1 MCRGNNAAD
10 SLAQHAFANQPA
22 LLDTWEQL
30 RLEISNLE
38 HIRKWTHN
46 TLIRVGHL
54 TMDKLKEQN
63 RCEEEEKTEANHTQ
77 LPYVQWFFPE
87 TLDTSL
93 KSYDI
98 PEWRDIHLWVNSLH
112 QEGETMYLSW
122 YQLFADFT
130 MSYPDKG
137 PFYKA
142 SSKRWK
148 GGTDRPDTHFAQKAR
163 WMATYLTKLSKQIEL
178 DLPTK
183 HCRPFSFTMAFWSAC
198 LPVRMTS
205 ERHQRLETWL
215 RTFRALYRRPKDFEF
230 MNG

>member
-1 MCRGNNAAD
+1 MT
-10 SLAQHAFANQPA
+10 QPA
-22 LLDTWEQL
+22 LIDTWEKL
-30 RLEISNLE
+30 RLEINHLDTL
-38 HIRKWTHN
+38 RKWAHHTF
-46 TLIRVGHL
+46 IRVGHMA
-54 TMDKLKEQN
+54 MDKQKEQK
-63 RCEEEEKTEANHTQ
+63 RTEHDEASEVVHAQ

-87 TLDTSL
+87 TLDMSL

-98 PEWRDIHLWVNSLH
+98 PEWRDVYNWINSLH
-112 QEGETMYLSW
+112 QEGDTMFLSW

-130 MSYPDKG
+130 STYPGKG

-148 GGTDRPDTHFAQKAR
+148 GGKDRPDTHFAQKAR
-163 WMATYLTKLSKQIEL
+163 WMATYLTKMSKQIAL

-198 LPVRMTS
+198 LPVKMTT

-230 MNG
+230 IDG